1 MASIT
6 DAPVYP
12 RVEVRPTQEGYSVV
26 ARKGTMH
33 IATYVALGPSY
44 CNASRK
50 PRPTVRT
57 PSDSPKRYRAPAR

>member
-33 IATYVALGPSY
+33 IATYVALGPELLQRVAKAAAHGAYAIGLAETLQS
-44 CNASRK
+44 
-50 PRPTVRT
+50 
-57 PSDSPKRYRAPAR
+57 AR